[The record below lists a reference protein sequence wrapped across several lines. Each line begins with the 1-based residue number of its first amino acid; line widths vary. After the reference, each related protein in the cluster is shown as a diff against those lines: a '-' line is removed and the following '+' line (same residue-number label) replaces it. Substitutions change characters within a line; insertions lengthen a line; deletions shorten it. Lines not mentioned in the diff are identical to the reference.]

1 LATAG
6 RPEPELPPP
15 PVGPL
20 VAMAVGKTKEGE
32 SLPAKPGRSL
42 LLQTRL
48 DASIVG
54 HTKLRVSR
62 TAAGKG
68 QYAIAAGGRQAA
80 GSLLVHDNGG
90 SLGRHLC
97 GCSLSGDKDETGG
110 GVAASSKLCGPGV
123 EACSSERWDGMA
135 LVDVGC
141 ARTRQGGRV
150 AGTAPLRPWRAC
162 RSASGMAG
170 KVWGCCCL
178 DVLACSFLP
187 VTTDVTR
194 CCTLLSAKPRRAPML
209 PWKERR

>member
-1 LATAG
+1 MAG

-20 VAMAVGKTKEGE
+20 VAIAVGKTKEGE
-32 SLPAKPGRSL
+32 SLPAKPGGSL

-48 DASIVG
+48 DANIVC

-68 QYAIAAGGRQAA
+68 QYTIAAGGRQAA

-90 SLGRHLC
+90 SLGGHLC
-97 GCSLSGDKDETGG
+97 SCSQSDDKHEAVG
-110 GVAASSKLCGPGV
+110 GVAASSKLCGPDV

-141 ARTRQGGRV
+141 ARTRQ
-150 AGTAPLRPWRAC
+150 APP
-162 RSASGMAG
+162 RSALGVPAAAAQAEWRG
-170 KVWGCCCL
+170 KFGDVAVWVYL
-178 DVLACSFLP
+178 LAPSCYN
-187 VTTDVTR
+187 
-194 CCTLLSAKPRRAPML
+194 
-209 PWKERR
+209 